1 MDRYNTALIA
11 WSFGLVGATY
21 LAFLLNLIRLG
32 HWRRP
37 RKATSLALLGAAV
50 CTSLWGWFTMA
61 GVLSNEAPFE
71 LLATLADVSRY
82 GFWFVFLWLLI
93 RPRKVDKR
101 PIDGNALPSLGFAL
115 VIGALAIQ
123 VLIFLESDLL
133 PVGTRLGALSSLLL
147 SIFGL
152 VLVEQ
157 MFRNISPDSRWNA
170 KPVSLALAGTFAF
183 DVYMYS
189 QAVIF
194 GRADVD
200 AYSIRGAVHSLMA
213 PLLVLSTIRRRD
225 WISQLRVSRSAAFH
239 SATLLISGT
248 YLIFVSGVGY
258 YVRFFGEDWGRA
270 LQLGIVFV
278 SLIALTILA
287 LSGTVRVKLR
297 IFLNKNFFRYRYDYR
312 EEWLKFTSTLCAQ
325 NTPQEMGQQV
335 IRGLADF
342 LESPGGGLWMKSPG
356 ATEFRQ
362 TARLNCIPVHEP
374 EPVDSSLCALLKGEG
389 VVLNLED
396 YRSSPRR
403 YESLKLPAWLQSI
416 PQAWLIVPLIVG
428 DELIGFVV
436 ILSSRTQVDVNW
448 EVYDLLKTAS
458 RQAASFLAQM
468 VATEALLEVRK
479 FDAFNRMSAF
489 VVHDLKNIVTQ
500 LSLMMRNAKRLHANP
515 EFQQDMLMTVE
526 NSLERMRQLMA
537 QLREGTT
544 PPGTAFGVDLG
555 SVLRR
560 IEAVATGRGRHLE
573 ARLLEPVVARGHE
586 ERLERIVGHVV
597 QNALD
602 ATEPSGNVWVRIDKL
617 GGMARIEVRDTGHG
631 MTPEFVRDR
640 LFKPFQT
647 TKLTGMGIGAYESF
661 QYVQELGGKISVESE
676 PDKGTQV
683 TVLVP
688 LFEGRTA
695 PDLDLLKA
703 QAR

>member
-1 MDRYNTALIA
+1 MDRYNTALTA
-11 WSFGLVGATY
+11 WSFGLVGAVY
-21 LAFLLNLIRLG
+21 LAFALNLIRLG
-32 HWRRP
+32 YWRTP
-37 RKATSLALLGAAV
+37 GNASSLALLGAV
-50 CTSLWGWFTMA
+50 SCTSLWGWFTVA
-61 GVLSNEAPFE
+61 GVLSGRPPVE

-82 GFWFVFLWLLI
+82 AFWFVFLLLLI
-93 RPRKVDKR
+93 GPRKLDKTLT
-101 PIDGNALPSLGFAL
+101 GGSALAAFGVAL
-115 VIGALAIQ
+115 VVSALAIQ
-123 VLIFLESDLL
+123 ALMFLQSDLL
-133 PVGTRLGALSSLLL
+133 PTGTRLGSLCSLLL

-170 KPVSLALAGTFAF
+170 KPVSLALAGSFAF

-189 QAVIF
+189 QAVVF
-194 GRADVD
+194 GRVDAD
-200 AYSIRGAVHSLMA
+200 AYSIRGAVHSLMT
-213 PLLVLSTIRRRD
+213 PLLVLSTARRSD

-248 YLIFVSGVGY
+248 YLIFISAVGY
-258 YVRFFGEDWGRA
+258 YVRFFGGEWGRA

-278 SLIALTILA
+278 SLILLTILA
-287 LSGTVRVKLR
+287 LSGSVRAKLR
-297 IFLNKNFFRYRYDYR
+297 VFLNKNFFRYRYDYR

-342 LESPGGGLWMKSPG
+342 LESPGGGLWMKGQG
-356 ATEFRQ
+356 AREFRQ

-374 EPVDSSLCALLKGEG
+374 EHVESSLCDFLRGEG
-389 VVLNLED
+389 AILNLEE

-403 YESLKLPAWLQSI
+403 HDSLKLPPWLQSI

-436 ILSSRTQVDVNW
+436 LLSSRTHVDANW

-468 VATEALLEVRK
+468 AATEALLEVRK

-500 LSLMMRNAKRLHANP
+500 LSLMMKNAKRLHANP

-526 NSLERMRQLMA
+526 NSLDRMRQLMT

-555 SVLRR
+555 GIVRR
-560 IEAVATGRGRHLE
+560 VEAVARGRGRQLE
-573 ARLLEPVVARGHE
+573 VQLLESVVARGHE
-586 ERLERIVGHVV
+586 ERLERVVGHVV

-602 ATEPSGNVWVRIDKL
+602 ATEPSGKVWVHLDKL
-617 GGMARIEVRDTGHG
+617 GGMARIEVGDTGHG

-647 TKLTGMGIGAYESF
+647 TKITGMGIGAYESF

-676 PDKGTQV
+676 PGKGTKV
-683 TVLVP
+683 TLLVP
-688 LFEGRTA
+688 LFEGRTV

-703 QAR
+703 PG

>member
-1 MDRYNTALIA
+1 MDRYNTALTA
-11 WSFGLVGATY
+11 WSFGLVGAVY
-21 LAFLLNLIRLG
+21 LAFALNLIRLG
-32 HWRRP
+32 YWRAP
-37 RKATSLALLGAAV
+37 RNTAGLALLGAAS
-50 CTSLWGWFTMA
+50 CTSLWGWLTVA
-61 GVLSNEAPFE
+61 GVLSGRPPVE
-71 LLATLADVSRY
+71 LMATLADVSRY
-82 GFWFVFLWLLI
+82 GFWFVFLLLLI
-93 RPRKVDKR
+93 RPRQGDTR
-101 PIDGNALPSLGFAL
+101 PIGGNALAAFGAAL
-115 VIGALAIQ
+115 VLGALTIQ
-123 VLIFLESDLL
+123 TLMFLEPHLF
-133 PVGTRLGALSSLLL
+133 PIGTRLGSLSSLLL

-170 KPVSLALAGTFAF
+170 KPVSLALAGSFAF

-189 QAVIF
+189 QAVVF
-194 GRADVD
+194 GRVDVD
-200 AYSIRGAVHSLMA
+200 AYSIRGAVHSLMT
-213 PLLVLSTIRRRD
+213 PLLVLSTTRRSD

-258 YVRFFGEDWGRA
+258 YVRFFGGDWGRA

-278 SLIALTILA
+278 SLIMLTILA
-287 LSGTVRVKLR
+287 LSGSVRAKLR
-297 IFLNKNFFRYRYDYR
+297 VFLNKNFFRYRYDYR

-356 ATEFRQ
+356 AKEFRQ
-362 TARLNCIPVHEP
+362 TARLNCSPVHEP
-374 EPVDSSLCALLKGEG
+374 EQIDSSLCEFLRGEG
-389 VVLNLED
+389 VVLNLEE

-403 YESLKLPAWLQSI
+403 YESLKLPSWLQTI

-428 DELIGFVV
+428 EELIGFVL
-436 ILSSRTQVDVNW
+436 ILSARTHVDANW

-468 VATEALLEVRK
+468 AATEALLEVRK

-500 LSLMMRNAKRLHANP
+500 LSLMMKNAKRLHANP

-555 SVLRR
+555 DVVRR
-560 IEAVATGRGRHLE
+560 VEAVAAGRGRSLDV
-573 ARLLEPVVARGHE
+573 RLLESVVARGHE
-586 ERLERIVGHVV
+586 ERLERIIGHVV

-602 ATEPSGNVWVRIDKL
+602 ATEPSGSVWVHVDKL
-617 GGMARIEVRDTGHG
+617 GGQARIEVGDTGHG

-647 TKLTGMGIGAYESF
+647 TKPTGMGIGAYESF

-676 PDKGTQV
+676 PDKGTKV
-683 TVLVP
+683 TLLVP

-703 QAR
+703 PG